1 MLAIEKL
8 RVNVMGKP
16 VLRDV
21 SAELDGGSFTA
32 TFGHNGAGK
41 TTLLRS
47 IMGLWSPAGGRV
59 TFEEQDITGWPTPK
73 IVQAGIGMVPQMRGT
88 FDSLTV
94 EENLGFAHRSDSKIG
109 YEDIYRLFPILR
121 ERKKQVVQTLSGG
134 QRQMVA
140 VANALMS
147 GPRLLMLD
155 EPSGGLAPSVVDDLM
170 AVLRSIN
177 EEYGITILLVEQ
189 NVRKAARLADSV
201 LVLNQGTVA
210 FAGEAERALEGNVW
224 ELL

>member
-1 MLAIEKL
+1 
-8 RVNVMGKP
+8 
-16 VLRDV
+16 
-21 SAELDGGSFTA
+21 
-32 TFGHNGAGK
+32 
-41 TTLLRS
+41 
-47 IMGLWSPAGGRV
+47 
-59 TFEEQDITGWPTPK
+59 
-73 IVQAGIGMVPQMRGT
+73 
-88 FDSLTV
+88 
-94 EENLGFAHRSDSKIG
+94 
-109 YEDIYRLFPILR
+109 LR

-170 AVLRSIN
+170 SVLRSIN
-177 EEYGITILLVEQ
+177 KEYGITILLVEQ

-210 FAGEAERALEGNVW
+210 FTGEAERALEGNVW